1 MEKLKRASS
10 TSRRAIITRKEILN
24 RGDKEAC
31 MGVIS
36 KKLYELVLFL
46 QSYDVKKV
54 EPDRC
59 DVGVDNKSID

>member
-1 MEKLKRASS
+1 MEKSTEVGLKETKESKAY
-10 TSRRAIITRKEILN
+10 TR
-24 RGDKEAC
+24 
-31 MGVIS
+31 VIS